1 MSEMDGR
8 IAEVGDRSGPEHPR
22 IGMLVSCMRSEL
34 ALLQGDLETA
44 LDLVNDTIPRHPP
57 GAGPVR
63 LTPAVAHFHPT
74 WSMAR
79 ALLFQPSEQ
88 GGVRPGN
95 EMLTLLRSTRDGQE
109 GRRSELEGL
118 ALEAMFL
125 CRGGSEDVALATVER
140 ALALA
145 KPEGYMRVFVD
156 LGPPFM
162 DLLKGL
168 ARRPGPHTGF
178 VREIV
183 GAYYDDRLV
192 SGSWDGQV
200 SQSNESALGSVSQQ
214 LTEAEEE
221 VLRLLAQGLLYREIA
236 ERRFVSVE
244 TVKTHLKHVYRKLN
258 VGNRRQ
264 AVHKARVV
272 GLT

>member
-1 MSEMDGR
+1 
-8 IAEVGDRSGPEHPR
+8 
-22 IGMLVSCMRSEL
+22 
-34 ALLQGDLETA
+34 
-44 LDLVNDTIPRHPP
+44 
-57 GAGPVR
+57 
-63 LTPAVAHFHPT
+63 
-74 WSMAR
+74 
-79 ALLFQPSEQ
+79 
-88 GGVRPGN
+88 
-95 EMLTLLRSTRDGQE
+95 
-109 GRRSELEGL
+109 
-118 ALEAMFL
+118 MFL